1 MSFWFFNLGMFCCS
15 IQEPDDAYDY
25 FQMAREN
32 CKKFAFVHVSFAQF
46 ELSQGNLKVSS
57 VNFKWKR
64 VLVYITV
71 ES

>member
-1 MSFWFFNLGMFCCS
+1 MFCCS

-46 ELSQGNLKVSS
+46 ELSQGKLKVSS
-57 VNFKWKR
+57 VYFKWKC
-64 VLVYITV
+64 VLVYISV
-71 ES
+71 DS